1 MEHLLEFVTTFP
13 LGMQDD
19 QCVYSQVR
27 HTVSLVQSIR
37 RGTIA
42 PQ

>member
-1 MEHLLEFVTTFP
+1 MEHLLEFVTIFP

-27 HTVSLVQSIR
+27 HIILVQSIR